1 MIGILKNWSLQ
12 QKWGRRLFCVSL
24 VIIALIA
31 LAQTYWLMPRHF
43 TQVDDIGVAESLMV
57 RNMDYRDDCEKNVQD
72 MRGKALLW
80 VFKNPERVCK
90 ITTKL
95 NRFSLVSSLW
105 TYAPVQFWLTQAF
118 LNPHKSYTYEEVK
131 YWGRLPSFIFYILG
145 VLSFYWLLQTQFKE
159 FSTRPILVLCLTV
172 LMGLSLEERI
182 HAAQMHSY
190 AIGIFSNILVM
201 WAYLHL
207 LDLEKKSYR
216 SILWSALMFA
226 FAVAMQYQALLVV
239 TAGLGAIF
247 VLGLCDRRSWGQAL
261 VSRYVFLLSTS
272 LLGIYALVGNILEFS
287 SRGTN
292 WNGGPHGEFVV
303 HGLSF
308 FERLLSLIKL
318 LVTQAPEN
326 FYAIASAIKLPNA
339 YAYALGCLFCSLF
352 LMGFIHLWRH
362 RTESKKRSIFWFSV
376 IYALIYLAVVFM
388 GKLSF
393 SPTRHFLFYLP
404 GIVELMG
411 YGIIELEQWIKI
423 SILRVGFL
431 VYCLFSLVLF
441 VPFSSERADK
451 ISDGMFGVLA
461 QEVSSSFLIFG
472 GDDVKPIFS
481 EAHSKYP
488 IFWYAPWGFDC
499 AGKEILIPD
508 NHKIR
513 FMIYSKHEN
522 LTLSDPNLKKY
533 VEEIISQ
540 CTSHTSP
547 DKRILSIAALGDLV
561 ASPTSSSMEL
571 SNRVINTIHENSS
584 YIRLYEIT
592 TSFDSHLYQSTL
604 EEGIDFRK
612 PFYPDFLKYVA
623 GISQRENWGRWT
635 DATLGGHV
643 LLGFKNRLP
652 KHLTL
657 QVRAVPFPMNA
668 SLPTQIRIGN
678 QVKTIYIDGKSDL
691 YSLEFENNHGADLIE
706 IIPPRSNSRNNIEL
720 IAGDPRQFGIGLVEL
735 RIKTNLNAQ

>member
-1 MIGILKNWSLQ
+1 
-12 QKWGRRLFCVSL
+12 
-24 VIIALIA
+24 
-31 LAQTYWLMPRHF
+31 
-43 TQVDDIGVAESLMV
+43 
-57 RNMDYRDDCEKNVQD
+57 
-72 MRGKALLW
+72 
-80 VFKNPERVCK
+80 
-90 ITTKL
+90 
-95 NRFSLVSSLW
+95 
-105 TYAPVQFWLTQAF
+105 
-118 LNPHKSYTYEEVK
+118 
-131 YWGRLPSFIFYILG
+131 
-145 VLSFYWLLQTQFKE
+145 
-159 FSTRPILVLCLTV
+159 
-172 LMGLSLEERI
+172 MGLSLEERI

-190 AIGIFSNILVM
+190 AIGILSNVLVM
-201 WAYLHL
+201 WAYLRL
-207 LDLEKKSYR
+207 LNLEKKSYR
-216 SILWSALMFA
+216 SILWSAVMLA

-239 TAGLGAIF
+239 MAGLGAIF
-247 VLGLCDRRSWGQAL
+247 ILGLCDRRSWSRGL
-261 VSRYVFLLSTS
+261 VSRYIFLLSAS

-308 FERLLSLIKL
+308 SERLLSLIKL

-326 FYAIASAIKLPNA
+326 FYAITSAIKLPNA

-352 LMGFIHLWRH
+352 VMGFIYLWRH
-362 RTESKKRSIFWFSV
+362 RAESKRRAIFLFCV
-376 IYALIYLAVVFM
+376 IYILIYVSVVFL

-404 GIVELMG
+404 GIVVLMG
-411 YGIIELEQWIKI
+411 YGILELEQWVKA
-423 SILRVGFL
+423 SILRIIFL

-451 ISDGMFGVLA
+451 ISDGMFGTLA
-461 QEVSSSFLIFG
+461 QEVNSSFLIFG
-472 GDDVKPIFS
+472 GDDVEPIFS

-499 AGKEILIPD
+499 ASKEILIPD

-533 VEEIISQ
+533 VEEIVSQ

-547 DKRILSIAALGDLV
+547 DKRIFSIAALGDL
-561 ASPTSSSMEL
+561 AAIPTSSSMEL

-592 TSFDSHLYQSTL
+592 TNFDSHLYKATL

-612 PFYPDFLKYVA
+612 PFYPDFLKYVS
-623 GISQRENWGRWT
+623 GISQREDWGRWT

-643 LLGFKNRLP
+643 FLGFKSPLP

-657 QVRAVPFPMNA
+657 QVRAVPFPMNG
-668 SLPTQIRIGN
+668 SMPTYIRVGD
-678 QVKTIYIDGKSDL
+678 QVKTIYIDGKSSL
-691 YSLEFENNHGADLIE
+691 YSLEFENKNEADMIE
-706 IIPPRSNSRNNIEL
+706 IIPPRSNLKKSIEL
-720 IAGDPRQFGIGLVEL
+720 IGGDPRQFGIGLVEL
-735 RIKTNLNAQ
+735 RIKTNHSAQ